1 MTTDGFHDGSAI
13 ELTPAASFTIDELVA
28 IYNQT
33 RIDYIVPM
41 PMNSQRLAEY
51 IRLYDVN
58 LDASFV
64 AKADGDILGLAMLGV
79 RRDHAWVT
87 RLGVLPN
94 RRKGGIGRAL
104 MVAMVEAARQHWLK
118 YVQLEV
124 ILNNTPAHKLFLA
137 LGFEQT
143 NQLLVMRRPPGP
155 VKQSAVGSIEW
166 LDWSQLQRMVRQQP
180 QGVPWTNQADSYDH
194 MAMVEGCRINLADG
208 SRGWC
213 IFRRQPLVLS
223 HIRLHTEAG
232 DPNAVGSAL
241 LAHVHQRH
249 SRLDTQAENIRC
261 DDPHLAAYEQHGYI
275 EAFQRIE
282 MLLNL
287 VANERVNKNPPQSAS

>member
-1 MTTDGFHDGSAI
+1 MYMTTDGFHDGSAI

-28 IYNQT
+28 I
-33 RIDYIVPM
+33 YIVPM

-104 MVAMVEAARQHWLK
+104 MIAMVEAARQHWLK

-137 LGFEQT
+137 LGFEET

-155 VKQSAVGSIEW
+155 VKQPAVGSIEW
-166 LDWSQLQRMVRQQP
+166 LDWSQLQRLVYRGPTKPIHMITW
-180 QGVPWTNQADSYDH
+180 PWSKD
-194 MAMVEGCRINLADG
+194 
-208 SRGWC
+208 
-213 IFRRQPLVLS
+213 
-223 HIRLHTEAG
+223 
-232 DPNAVGSAL
+232 VGSIWLMVA
-241 LAHVHQRH
+241 VV
-249 SRLDTQAENIRC
+249 
-261 DDPHLAAYEQHGYI
+261 G
-275 EAFQRIE
+275 AFF
-282 MLLNL
+282 
-287 VANERVNKNPPQSAS
+287 VANPWCFRIFVCIPRLVIRMRLAQRCWPMSINAIAAWIPKPRIFAAMTLTW